1 MLDTLLQHL
10 PALQVVLPLLAA
22 PIALL
27 MGKQTRLIWVFATLI
42 SWVCFAIAIQLLMQ
56 VQTGDVIRYDFG
68 GWPAPWGIEYR
79 IDSLNAY
86 ILLIVSGIAAVIFPY
101 AQKSIEKE
109 IPPQHQSLFYVLM
122 LLCLAGLLG
131 MTITGDAFN
140 VFVLLEISS
149 LSTYALMSLGRDR
162 RALTSAFQYLV
173 MGTIGATF
181 ILIGIGL
188 LYILTGSLN
197 MLDLAEKIKGLHD
210 SRTLQVAYGFLIV
223 GFGLKLAMFPLHL
236 WLPNA
241 YAYAPSVV
249 SAFLAATATKVA
261 IYTMLRFMFTVFG
274 ADFSFQAMQVQ
285 WLFLPLASIA
295 VIVASVVAIFQSDL
309 KHMLAYSSVAQ
320 IGYMLLGISLAN
332 INGLT
337 ATLLHVFNHALMKG
351 ALFLALGALCYQVG
365 NTHISR
371 LAGIGKQMPWTFIAI
386 VLGGLSLIGVPLTVG
401 FISKWYLIL
410 GSIERGWWPVVMII
424 IIGSLLAVIYIWR
437 IVEAAYFKQDDTK
450 TNSDT
455 ASSEIREAPLSLLI
469 PTWILVLANLGFGI
483 YATFTAD
490 ISKSTAALL
499 FGGIQ

>member
-27 MGKQTRLIWVFATLI
+27 FGKQTRLIWVFATLV
-42 SWVCFAIAIQLLMQ
+42 SWVCFAIAIQLFIT
-56 VQTGDVIRYDFG
+56 VQTGDVIRYEFG
-68 GWPAPWGIEYR
+68 GWAAPWGIEYR
-79 IDSLNAY
+79 IDTLNAFV
-86 ILLIVSGIAAVIFPY
+86 LLIVSGIAAVVFPY
-101 AQKSIEKE
+101 AQTSIEKE
-109 IPPQHQSLFYVLM
+109 IPPQHQSLFYVLI

-149 LSTYALMSLGRDR
+149 LSTYALISLGRDR
-162 RALTSAFQYLV
+162 RGLTSAFQYLI

-197 MLDLAEKIKGLHD
+197 MIDLADRLKDLQG
-210 SRTLQVAYGFLIV
+210 SRTLHVAYGFLIV
-223 GFGLKLAMFPLHL
+223 GFSLKLAMFPLHL

-241 YAYAPSVV
+241 YAYAPSAV

-261 IYTMLRFMFTVFG
+261 LYAMLRFMFTIFG
-274 ADFSFQAMQVQ
+274 AEYSFDVIQIQ
-285 WLFLPLASIA
+285 WLFLPLACIA
-295 VIVASVVAIFQSDL
+295 IIIASVVAIFQSDL
-309 KHMLAYSSVAQ
+309 KRILAYSSVAQ

-332 INGLT
+332 INGLS
-337 ATLLHVFNHALMKG
+337 ATLLHIFNHALMKG
-351 ALFLALGALCYQVG
+351 ALFLALGAVCYQMG

-371 LAGIGKQMPWTFIAI
+371 LAGIGKKMPWTFMAI
-386 VLGGLSLIGVPLTVG
+386 VIGGLSLIGVPLTVG

-410 GSIERGWWPVVMII
+410 ASLERGWWPIVVVIL
-424 IIGSLLAVIYIWR
+424 IGSLLAVIYVWR
-437 IVEAAYFKQDDTK
+437 IVEVAYFSNEDSDETNNYTK
-450 TNSDT
+450 
-455 ASSEIREAPLSLLI
+455 EAPLSLLI
-469 PTWILVLANLGFGI
+469 PTWILVIANLVFGI

-490 ISKSTAALL
+490 ISKSIATVL

>member
-1 MLDTLLQHL
+1 MLNTLLQHL

-27 MGKQTRLIWVFATLI
+27 LGKNTRLIWVFASLI
-42 SWVCFAIAIQLLMQ
+42 SWVCFAISIQLFMQ
-56 VQTGDVIRYDFG
+56 VYTGDVIRYEFG
-68 GWPAPWGIEYR
+68 GWAAPWGIEYR
-79 IDSLNAY
+79 IDTLNAF
-86 ILLIVSGIAAVIFPY
+86 ILLIVSGIAAVVFPY

-122 LLCLAGLLG
+122 LLCFAGLLG

-149 LSTYALMSLGRDR
+149 LSTYALISLGRDR
-162 RALTSAFQYLV
+162 RGLTSAFQYLI

-197 MLDLAEKIKGLHD
+197 MMDLSDRIQDLHG

-223 GFGLKLAMFPLHL
+223 GFSLKLAMFPLHL

-241 YAYAPSVV
+241 YAYSPSVV

-261 IYTMLRFMFTVFG
+261 LYAMLRFMFTIFG
-274 ADFSFQAMQVQ
+274 ADYSFNEMQVQ
-285 WLFLPLASIA
+285 WLFLPLACIA
-295 VIVASVVAIFQSDL
+295 IITASVVAIFQSDL
-309 KHMLAYSSVAQ
+309 KRMLAYSSVAQ

-337 ATLLHVFNHALMKG
+337 ATVLHIFNHALMKG

-365 NTHISR
+365 STHINR
-371 LAGIGKQMPWTFIAI
+371 LNGVGKKMPWTFMAI

-410 GSIERGWWPVVMII
+410 ASIEQGWWPVVVII

-437 IVEAAYFKQDDTK
+437 VVEAAYFKT
-450 TNSDT
+450 SDT
-455 ASSEIREAPLSLLI
+455 DESGSQMKEAPLMLLI
-469 PTWILVLANLGFGI
+469 PTWILVIANIGFGI
-483 YATFTAD
+483 SASFTGEISTNIAT
-490 ISKSTAALL
+490 LL
-499 FGGIQ
+499 FGGLQ

>member
-1 MLDTLLQHL
+1 MFDTLQQHL

-27 MGKQTRLIWVFATLI
+27 FGKKTRLIWMFATLVSWACFYI
-42 SWVCFAIAIQLLMQ
+42 SIQLFLQ
-56 VQTGDVIRYDFG
+56 VQTGDAIRYEFG
-68 GWPAPWGIEYR
+68 GWAAPWGIEYR
-79 IDSLNAY
+79 IDKLNAF
-86 ILLIVSGIAAVIFPY
+86 ILLIVSGISAVVFPY
-101 AQKSIEKE
+101 AQTSIEKE

-122 LLCLAGLLG
+122 LLCFAGLLG

-149 LSTYALMSLGRDR
+149 LSTYALISLGRDR
-162 RALTSAFQYLV
+162 RGLTSAFQYLI

-197 MLDLAEKIKGLHD
+197 MMDLADKIKDLHG

-223 GFGLKLAMFPLHL
+223 GFSLKLAMFPLHL

-261 IYTMLRFMFTVFG
+261 LYAMLRFMFTLFG
-274 ADFSFQAMQVQ
+274 ADYSFNAMQVQ
-285 WLFLPLASIA
+285 WLFLPLACIA
-295 VIVASVVAIFQSDL
+295 IMVGSVVAIFQSDL
-309 KHMLAYSSVAQ
+309 KRMLAYSSVAQ

-337 ATLLHVFNHALMKG
+337 ATLLHIFNHALMKG

-371 LAGIGKQMPWTFIAI
+371 LKGIGKKMPWTFMAI

-401 FISKWYLIL
+401 FISKWYLLL
-410 GSIERGWWPVVMII
+410 GSIEHGWWPIVVVII
-424 IIGSLLAVIYIWR
+424 VGSLLAVVYIWR
-437 IVEAAYFKQDDTK
+437 VVEAAYFKPADDKVTGSNLK
-450 TNSDT
+450 
-455 ASSEIREAPLSLLI
+455 EAPLLLLI
-469 PTWILVLANLGFGI
+469 PTWILVIANIGFGI
-483 YATFTAD
+483 FATFTTDTSKD
-490 ISKSTAALL
+490 IATLL
-499 FGGIQ
+499 FRGVQ

>member
-1 MLDTLLQHL
+1 MLKMLYPHL

-27 MGKQTRLIWVFATLI
+27 LGKQTRLIWGFATLI
-42 SWVCFAIAIQLLMQ
+42 SWICFAIAIQLFIQ
-56 VQTGDVIRYDFG
+56 VQSGEVIRYEFG
-68 GWPAPWGIEYR
+68 GWAVPWGIEYR
-79 IDSLNAY
+79 IDTLNAF
-86 ILLIVSGIAAVIFPY
+86 ILLIVSGISAVVFPY
-101 AQKSIEKE
+101 AQTSIEKE

-149 LSTYALMSLGRDR
+149 LSTYGLIALGRDR
-162 RALTSAFQYLV
+162 RGLTSAFQYLI

-197 MLDLAEKIKGLHD
+197 MMDLADRLKDLHG
-210 SRTLQVAYGFLIV
+210 SRTLQVAFGFLIV
-223 GFGLKLAMFPLHL
+223 GFSLKLAMFPLHL

-261 IYTMLRFMFTVFG
+261 LYAMLRFMFTIFG
-274 ADFSFQAMQVQ
+274 ADYSFNEMQVQ
-285 WLFLPLASIA
+285 WLFLPLACIA
-295 VIVASVVAIFQSDL
+295 IIVGSVVAIFQSDL
-309 KHMLAYSSVAQ
+309 KRMLAYSSVAQ

-337 ATLLHVFNHALMKG
+337 ATLLHIFNHALMKG
-351 ALFLALGALCYQVG
+351 ALFLALGALCHQVG

-371 LAGIGKQMPWTFIAI
+371 LKGIGKQMPWTFMAI

-401 FISKWYLIL
+401 FISKWYLLL
-410 GSIERGWWPVVMII
+410 GSIEQGWWPIVVVII
-424 IIGSLLAVIYIWR
+424 VGSLLAVVYIWR
-437 IVEAAYFKQDDTK
+437 VIEAAYFKPADDSVSGRNIK
-450 TNSDT
+450 
-455 ASSEIREAPLSLLI
+455 EAPLLLLI
-469 PTWILVLANLGFGI
+469 PTWILVIANIGFGI
-483 YATFTAD
+483 YATFTTD
-490 ISKSTAALL
+490 TSKAIAAQL
-499 FGGIQ
+499 FRGLQ

>member
-1 MLDTLLQHL
+1 MLELFIQHL

-22 PIALL
+22 PVALL
-27 MGKQTRLIWVFATLI
+27 LGKQTRLIWLFATLI
-42 SWVCFAIAIQLLMQ
+42 SWACFAIAIQLLLE
-56 VQTGDVIRYDFG
+56 VKTGAVIRYDFG
-68 GWPAPWGIEYR
+68 GWAAPWGIEYR
-79 IDSLNAY
+79 VDILNAY

-131 MTITGDAFN
+131 MAITGDAFN

-149 LSTYALMSLGRDR
+149 LSTYALISLGRDR
-162 RALTSAFQYLV
+162 RALTSSFQYLI

-197 MLDLAEKIKGLHD
+197 MIDLAERIQTIQD
-210 SRTLQVAYGFLIV
+210 SRTLHVAYGFLIV

-241 YAYAPSVV
+241 YAFAPSVV

-261 IYTMLRFMFTVFG
+261 IYAMLRFMFTVFG
-274 ADFSFQAMQVQ
+274 AEFSFESMQIQ

-309 KHMLAYSSVAQ
+309 KQILAYSSVAQ

-332 INGLT
+332 VNGLS

-351 ALFLALGALCYQVG
+351 ALFLALGALCYQLG
-365 NTHISR
+365 GTHISR
-371 LAGIGKQMPWTFIAI
+371 LKGIGKQMPWTFMAI

-410 GSIERGWWPVVMII
+410 GSIERGWWPVVII
-424 IIGSLLAVIYIWR
+424 IIVGSLLAVIYVWR
-437 IVEAAYFKQDDTK
+437 IVEVAYFQK
-450 TNSDT
+450 SDNEST
-455 ASSEIREAPLSLLI
+455 ARAKEAPLALLI

-483 YATFTAD
+483 FATFTAN
-490 ISKSTAALL
+490 ISKDTATML
-499 FGGIQ
+499 FGGF

>member
-27 MGKQTRLIWVFATLI
+27 FGKQTRLIWVFATLV
-42 SWVCFAIAIQLLMQ
+42 SWACFAIAIQLFIT
-56 VQTGDVIRYDFG
+56 VQTGDVIRYEFG
-68 GWPAPWGIEYR
+68 GWAAPWGIEYR
-79 IDSLNAY
+79 IDTLNAFV
-86 ILLIVSGIAAVIFPY
+86 LLIVSGIAAVVFPY
-101 AQKSIEKE
+101 AQTSIEKE
-109 IPPQHQSLFYVLM
+109 IPPQHQSLFYVLI

-149 LSTYALMSLGRDR
+149 LSTYALISLGRDR
-162 RALTSAFQYLV
+162 RGLTSAFQYLI

-197 MLDLAEKIKGLHD
+197 MIDLADRLKDLQG
-210 SRTLQVAYGFLIV
+210 SRTLHVAYGFLIV
-223 GFGLKLAMFPLHL
+223 GFSLKLAMFPLHL

-241 YAYAPSVV
+241 YAYAPSAV

-261 IYTMLRFMFTVFG
+261 LYAMLRFMFTIFG
-274 ADFSFQAMQVQ
+274 AEYSFDVIQIQ
-285 WLFLPLASIA
+285 WLFLPLACIA
-295 VIVASVVAIFQSDL
+295 IIIASVVAIFQSDL
-309 KHMLAYSSVAQ
+309 KRILAYSSVAQ

-332 INGLT
+332 INGLS
-337 ATLLHVFNHALMKG
+337 ATLLHIFNHALMKG
-351 ALFLALGALCYQVG
+351 ALFLALGAVCYQMG

-371 LAGIGKQMPWTFIAI
+371 LVGIGKKMPWTFMAI
-386 VLGGLSLIGVPLTVG
+386 VIGGLSLIGVPLTVG

-410 GSIERGWWPVVMII
+410 ASLERGWWPIVVVIL
-424 IIGSLLAVIYIWR
+424 IGSLLAVIYVWR
-437 IVEAAYFKQDDTK
+437 IVEVAYFSNEDSDETNNYTK
-450 TNSDT
+450 
-455 ASSEIREAPLSLLI
+455 EAPLSLLI
-469 PTWILVLANLGFGI
+469 PTWILVIANLVFGI

-490 ISKSTAALL
+490 ISKSIATVL